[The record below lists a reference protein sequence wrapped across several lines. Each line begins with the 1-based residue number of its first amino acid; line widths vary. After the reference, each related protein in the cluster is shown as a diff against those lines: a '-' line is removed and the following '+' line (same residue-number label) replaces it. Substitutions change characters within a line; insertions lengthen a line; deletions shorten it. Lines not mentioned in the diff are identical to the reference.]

1 VQNGD
6 RRSGRHRAPPTSK
19 AKLFKLITVY
29 ALIALSLGAIFAIGW
44 GTIALL
50 SQPAPP
56 PPVSAAPQQAFGPT
70 LTSTPPTTSL
80 THVPTVPDNKDCGS
94 FFDQD
99 DAQKYFIAKG
109 GPKSDPDSL
118 DLDKDGQ
125 ACENYAYSTSSTS
138 TSSTSTTSTTTS
150 STSTTKGH

>member
-1 VQNGD
+1 VQNGG

-19 AKLFKLITVY
+19 ARLFKLITVY

-44 GTIALL
+44 GAIALL
-50 SQPAPP
+50 SQPVAP
-56 PPVSAAPQQAFGPT
+56 PPVSPAPQQAFGPT
-70 LTSTPPTTSL
+70 LTVTPTP
-80 THVPTVPDNKDCGS
+80 THVPTVPDSKDCGS

-99 DAQKYFIAKG
+99 DAQKYYIAKG

-125 ACENYAYSTSSTS
+125 ACENYAYSTSST
-138 TSSTSTTSTTTS
+138 
-150 STSTTKGH
+150 TSTTKEH

>member
-1 VQNGD
+1 VQNGG

-19 AKLFKLITVY
+19 ARLFKLITVY

-44 GTIALL
+44 GAIALL
-50 SQPAPP
+50 SQPVAP
-56 PPVSAAPQQAFGPT
+56 PPVSPAPQQAFGPT
-70 LTSTPPTTSL
+70 LTVTPTP
-80 THVPTVPDNKDCGS
+80 THVPPVPDSKDCGS

-99 DAQKYFIAKG
+99 DAQKYYIAKG

-125 ACENYAYSTSSTS
+125 ACENYAYSTT
-138 TSSTSTTSTTTS
+138 STSTTST
-150 STSTTKGH
+150 STTKEH

>member
-6 RRSGRHRAPPTSK
+6 HRSGRHRAPPTSK
-19 AKLFKLITVY
+19 ARLFKLITVY

-44 GTIALL
+44 GAIALL
-50 SQPAPP
+50 SQPVTPTS
-56 PPVSAAPQQAFGPT
+56 VSPAPQQAFGPT
-70 LTSTPPTTSL
+70 LTVTPTPTTSL
-80 THVPTVPDNKDCGS
+80 THVLPVPDSKDCGS

-99 DAQKYFIAKG
+99 DAQKYYIAKG

-125 ACENYAYSTSSTS
+125 ACENYAYST
-138 TSSTSTTSTTTS
+138 TSTTSTT
-150 STSTTKGH
+150 KEH

>member
-1 VQNGD
+1 VQNGG

-19 AKLFKLITVY
+19 AKIFKLITVY

-44 GTIALL
+44 GAIALL
-50 SQPAPP
+50 SQPVAP
-56 PPVSAAPQQAFGPT
+56 PPVSPAPQQAFGPT
-70 LTSTPPTTSL
+70 LTVTPTP
-80 THVPTVPDNKDCGS
+80 THVPTVPDSKDCGS

-99 DAQKYFIAKG
+99 DAQKYYIAKG

-125 ACENYAYSTSSTS
+125 ACENYAYSTSST
-138 TSSTSTTSTTTS
+138 
-150 STSTTKGH
+150 TSTTKEH

>member
-19 AKLFKLITVY
+19 ARLFKLITVY

-44 GTIALL
+44 GAIALL
-50 SQPAPP
+50 SQPVAP
-56 PPVSAAPQQAFGPT
+56 PPVSPAPQQAFGPT
-70 LTSTPPTTSL
+70 LTVTPTPTTSL
-80 THVPTVPDNKDCGS
+80 THVPPVPDNKDCGS

-99 DAQKYFIAKG
+99 DAQKYYIAKG

-125 ACENYAYSTSSTS
+125 ACENYAYSTTSTS
-138 TSSTSTTSTTTS
+138 TSSTTTS
-150 STSTTKGH
+150 STSTTKEH

>member
-19 AKLFKLITVY
+19 ARLFKLITVY

-44 GTIALL
+44 GAIALL
-50 SQPAPP
+50 SQPVAP
-56 PPVSAAPQQAFGPT
+56 PPVSPAPQQAFGPT
-70 LTSTPPTTSL
+70 LTVTPTP
-80 THVPTVPDNKDCGS
+80 THVPTVPDSKDCGS

-99 DAQKYFIAKG
+99 DAQKYYIAKG

-125 ACENYAYSTSSTS
+125 ACENYAYSTSST
-138 TSSTSTTSTTTS
+138 
-150 STSTTKGH
+150 TSTTKEH